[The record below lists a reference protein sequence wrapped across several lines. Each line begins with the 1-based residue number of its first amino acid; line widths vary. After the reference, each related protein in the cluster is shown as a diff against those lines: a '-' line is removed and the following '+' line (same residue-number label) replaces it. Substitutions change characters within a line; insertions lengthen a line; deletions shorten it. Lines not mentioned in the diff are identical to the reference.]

1 MSQPGSRCVLFCFK
15 VDSYRIQ
22 RGRIISL
29 EISVSSFNETKFERM
44 GSTDFK
50 LVVEAKDE

>member
-1 MSQPGSRCVLFCFK
+1 MCFVLFCFK
-15 VDSYRIQ
+15 VDSYCIQ